1 MLGLLGILTIASSIL
16 TLSEI
21 SLLQQIQA
29 DEEVTDSDIDAHDNL
44 GIILAI
50 LLIGTYVG
58 CATLFSM
65 WKHRA
70 SKNLAPLGVSN
81 QRFSP
86 RWAVAYYFI
95 PILNLFRPYQAMK
108 EIYLRSGGGG
118 YPPLLR
124 LSLFWPLGG
133 ACVSFQD
140 FMTELLRVNFSKWI
154 ISTLT

>member
-1 MLGLLGILTIASSIL
+1 MITFESLRKRGNRFLFMLGLLGILTIASIIL

-29 DEEVTDSDIDAHDNL
+29 GEEVTDSDIDAHDNL
-44 GIILAI
+44 VIILAI
-50 LLIGTYVG
+50 LYFGTYVG
-58 CATLFSM
+58 CAILFLM

-95 PILNLFRPYQAMK
+95 SILNLFRPY
-108 EIYLRSGGGG
+108 
-118 YPPLLR
+118 
-124 LSLFWPLGG
+124 
-133 ACVSFQD
+133 
-140 FMTELLRVNFSKWI
+140 
-154 ISTLT
+154 